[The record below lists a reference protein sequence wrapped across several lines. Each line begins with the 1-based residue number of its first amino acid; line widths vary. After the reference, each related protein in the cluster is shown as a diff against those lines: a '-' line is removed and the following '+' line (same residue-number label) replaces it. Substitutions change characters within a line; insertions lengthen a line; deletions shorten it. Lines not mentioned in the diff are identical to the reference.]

1 MNSTSTIIKFTSE
14 FWTYFTLV
22 FMMLTTGFFFIVTS
36 LVAAILHKLC
46 DLNNHHA
53 NSLDIR
59 TRFRNDKQLIPRAHE
74 ETINQSGKQEDNKTR
89 GNSNMHQS

>member
-22 FMMLTTGFFFIVTS
+22 FMMLIIGFFFIVTS
-36 LVAAILHKLC
+36 LVAAILNKLC
-46 DLNNHHA
+46 DLNDHHT

-59 TRFRNDKQLIPRAHE
+59 TRLRNDKQLIPRAHE
-74 ETINQSGKQEDNKTR
+74 ETINQS
-89 GNSNMHQS
+89 SI